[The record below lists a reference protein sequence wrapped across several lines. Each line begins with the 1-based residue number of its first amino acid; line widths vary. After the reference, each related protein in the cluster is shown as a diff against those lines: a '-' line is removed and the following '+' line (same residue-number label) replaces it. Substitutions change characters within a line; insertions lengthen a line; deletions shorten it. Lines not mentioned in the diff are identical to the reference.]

1 MINVFEKEGVT
12 CVEAG
17 LIRSGRK
24 EGLVYNFLVD
34 GMLIDTGAAR
44 DEADL
49 LSFYNENEFDFVML
63 THSHEDHVGTAA
75 WIQENR
81 DVPIFIHPKGIET
94 CRQPSQYPKYRQ
106 FAWGVRK
113 EFNPL
118 PLEKESFRSK
128 TREWQAVYTPGHAD
142 DHIALIQK
150 DTGILFSG
158 DLFLNPNP
166 KVLLSFESIPVIMNS
181 LRKLLSY
188 DFGTLFCSH
197 AGYVE
202 NGRKMLRRKLDYL
215 ESITGEVLKLHK
227 QGLAIDEID
236 KKLFP
241 DKHMLVRISEGE
253 FNSLHIVSS
262 IIRDSEKYK

>member
-17 LIRSGRK
+17 YLRSGRK

-49 LSFYNENEFDFVML
+49 ISFYKEYEFDFVLL

-81 DVPIFIHPKGIET
+81 EVPIYIHPKGIEV
-94 CRQPSQYPKYRQ
+94 CRQPGQYPKYRQ

-113 EFNPL
+113 VFKPL
-118 PLEKESFRSK
+118 PLENESFHSR
-128 TREWQAVYTPGHAD
+128 TVEWKAIYTPGHAD
-142 DHIALIQK
+142 DHLALYQK

-166 KVLLSFESIPVIMNS
+166 KVLLSFESIPVIMDS
-181 LRKLLSY
+181 LRRLLSY

-215 ESITGEVLKLHK
+215 ESITGEVLDLHK
-227 QGLAIDEID
+227 QGLSIDEID

-241 DKHMLVRISEGE
+241 VKHMLVSISEGE

-262 IIRDSEKYK
+262 IINRHE